1 VAVTPKRGSSWTRRQ
16 QPPTYDLAYWH
27 QPGIRTRD
35 KLLEVLAEPSE
46 RCPSPVMCD
55 IQCFWGQKKAKAC
68 MHSRRAC
75 WAVTCAWDFSGLE
88 NVVRFAWGAPM
99 DQTKVLRTNQPCWT
113 FFLFAHRLD
122 SQLFFSFLC
131 FLLFPS
137 ISIFISIFNLQPPS
151 SPHMGTVSPLR
162 RTRNQPPVRPSAH
175 SSCTETR
182 VPAPRVTQLFLQR
195 FLSRRRACM
204 NRHRWEPLSTLEILP
219 RSGRSIFVTICDRI
233 RAMFASF
240 RIDGT
245 GSCNFWRSLRFV
257 TSCNR
262 DVVQKYTGIRRRHS
276 PSNELPTTRR
286 PSIGYPEPN

>member
-1 VAVTPKRGSSWTRRQ
+1 
-16 QPPTYDLAYWH
+16 
-27 QPGIRTRD
+27 
-35 KLLEVLAEPSE
+35 
-46 RCPSPVMCD
+46 
-55 IQCFWGQKKAKAC
+55 

-137 ISIFISIFNLQPPS
+137 ISIFISIFNSNL
-151 SPHMGTVSPLR
+151 PHLLIWGRSPLR
-162 RTRNQPPVRPSAH
+162 GGPETSRPSAH
-175 SSCTETR
+175 SSYTETR

>member
-1 VAVTPKRGSSWTRRQ
+1 MAVTPKRGSSWTRRQ

-122 SQLFFSFLC
+122 SQLFFSFL
-131 FLLFPS
+131 FFPLFPS
-137 ISIFISIFNLQPPS
+137 LPLHFHFHLHLQPPTSLIS
-151 SPHMGTVSPLR
+151 SYGDGL
-162 RTRNQPPVRPSAH
+162 PSAADQKPAARPPIPAVPNLVSQRLGLH
-175 SSCTETR
+175 NCSCS
-182 VPAPRVTQLFLQR
+182 VF
-195 FLSRRRACM
+195 
-204 NRHRWEPLSTLEILP
+204 
-219 RSGRSIFVTICDRI
+219 
-233 RAMFASF
+233 
-240 RIDGT
+240 
-245 GSCNFWRSLRFV
+245 
-257 TSCNR
+257 
-262 DVVQKYTGIRRRHS
+262 
-276 PSNELPTTRR
+276 
-286 PSIGYPEPN
+286 